1 MATLVTAG
9 LRSASPVLLLSSPQA
24 GESHHETLLALP
36 EKERTDEWM
45 CKQMKP
51 EKDCLDRRGPTYTR
65 CKVIGEMQRLCEP
78 SPGVNVYL

>member
-24 GESHHETLLALP
+24 GESQHETLLAPP
-36 EKERTDEWM
+36 EKERADEWM

-51 EKDCLDRRGPTYTR
+51 EQDCPDRCGPTYTQ

-78 SPGVNVYL
+78 NVYL